1 MRLPISVG
9 LFRLSFGL
17 CLAVLALGL
26 GSLPAGAVDLINRDA
41 AAHNVT
47 LIQAG
52 QPTRFVIGPH
62 VTFHRVCN
70 ACTVDIDGT
79 QRIDAEDN
87 DSVTIHNGVPQ
98 IGG

>member
-1 MRLPISVG
+1 MRLPIRR
-9 LFRLSFGL
+9 LFFRLSL
-17 CLAVLALGL
+17 SALVMAFWPF
-26 GSLPAGAVDLINRDA
+26 PAGAVDLINRDPKP
-41 AAHNVT
+41 HTVT

-52 QPTRFVIGPH
+52 QPNRFVIGPH

-79 QRIDAEDN
+79 QRIDAEDS
-87 DSVTIHNGVPQ
+87 DRVTIREGVPQ